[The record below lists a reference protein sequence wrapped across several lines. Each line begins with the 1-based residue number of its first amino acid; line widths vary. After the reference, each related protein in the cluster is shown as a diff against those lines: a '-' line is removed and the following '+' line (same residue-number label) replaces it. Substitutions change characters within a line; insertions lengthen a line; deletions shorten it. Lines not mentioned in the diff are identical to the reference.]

1 MELIVVLIIII
12 LVGISGYKIHE
23 FSTNLKLL
31 KTVTRP
37 NRGTRSERRMVL
49 SLLKNN
55 LNSQII
61 YHDLYFKNK
70 KGKYAQ
76 IDLVVLTEVGIIV
89 FEIKEYSGWIFGTGH
104 QKYWTQVLAYGKS
117 KFRLY
122 NPILQNKKHIE
133 ALTSS
138 LTQFENIPFYSIV
151 VFFGNCEFK
160 DLTFISDDV
169 FLIKANEAIDVV
181 QKIVLDNQPVR
192 YIDKIEIHNVLKA
205 AARNGE
211 DKQIREQHIRNI
223 QDIINQ
229 H

>member
-1 MELIVVLIIII
+1 MLVILFIII

-23 FSTNLKLL
+23 FRTNLKLL
-31 KTVTRP
+31 KTVTTP
-37 NRGTRSERRMVL
+37 NRGTRSERMMVL

-55 LNSQII
+55 LNSQTI
-61 YHDLYFKNK
+61 YHDLYLKNK
-70 KGKYAQ
+70 KGRYTQ
-76 IDLVVLTEVGIIV
+76 IDLVVLTDVGIIV

-104 QKYWTQVLAYGKS
+104 QKYWTQVLAYGRS

-133 ALTSS
+133 DLTS
-138 LTQFENIPFYSIV
+138 LLPQFENIPFYSIV

-160 DLTFISDDV
+160 DLTFIPDDV

-181 QKIVLDNQPVR
+181 QTIILDNQPVR
-192 YIDKIEIHNVLKA
+192 YIDKIEIFNLLNA

-223 QDIINQ
+223 QYIIKQ